1 MTQPI
6 PIHEGQDFYVPAFQ
20 VTLRGRPLDQAVVRD
35 VIRVEYSD
43 DVEALD
49 SFSLTI
55 NNWDAETRFFRYS
68 DGDLFLPGAGLE
80 LDMGY
85 VGGTGMRRLLTGEIT
100 GLGPSF
106 PAAGQPTLA
115 VDGLNRLHRLREKQE
130 SRSYDGRTDSE
141 IARQIAGRL
150 GIQIRTEPNAERQEE
165 RYGHLFQDNQY
176 DILFL
181 LNRARSIGY
190 ELLVEETAAGEP
202 RLYFGPSDQVGPRPV
217 YQLNYGDS
225 LIEFQPTLTTANQVG
240 EVVVRGWDRVR
251 KRAIE
256 GRAKRSE
263 LRTKG
268 VGERGGQP
276 VIEQSFNQRHE
287 VIVDLPVNSRQE
299 AKTLARETL
308 ERIAKDMVKGSG
320 SVVGLPDLRAGSV
333 VVLDG
338 LGTRFSG
345 RYFVTKTTHSID
357 DGGYTTRFECRREE
371 VEER

>member
-6 PIHEGQDFYVPAFQ
+6 PIHEGRDFYVPAFQ

-43 DVEALD
+43 DVEAPD

-55 NNWDAETRFFRYS
+55 NNWDAEKRFFRYS
-68 DGDLFLPGAGLE
+68 DGELFLPGASLE

-85 VGGTGMRRLLTGEIT
+85 FGGTGMRRLLTGEIT
-100 GLGPSF
+100 GLSPSF
-106 PAAGQPTLA
+106 PAGGQPALA

-150 GIQIRTEPNAERQEE
+150 GIPIRTEPSAERQEE

-190 ELLVEETAAGEP
+190 ELLVEENAAGEP
-202 RLYFGPSDQVGPRPV
+202 RLFFGPSDQISPRPV

-251 KRAIE
+251 KRPIE

-268 VGERGGQP
+268 VGKRGGQP
-276 VIEQSFNQRHE
+276 VIEESFNQRHE
-287 VIVDLPVNSRQE
+287 VIVDRPVNSRQE

-333 VVLDG
+333 LILDG

-371 VEER
+371 VEEG